1 MQLPSRLRA
10 LGDNVETAAEPVTA
24 PVAGVVRKP
33 FRAWIGAGDIVV
45 STLAALRRPGELR
58 RQLGALPGQASTAYD
73 DLSERGG
80 RVVDRLRYRHPEPTA
95 APAAPAPSA
104 FDRARPAGEPSTP
117 TSTPSP
123 TAPPLARDTAARRTA
138 AASAPVAAQPTTL
151 TDVSAPPGAP
161 SAASPRSRAAG
172 TTRSATART
181 TAARTTAAK
190 STAASAQDGAEQKTT
205 TKKAGP
211 TRRTPPTSG

>member
-151 TDVSAPPGAP
+151 TDVSAPGAP

-190 STAASAQDGAEQKTT
+190 STAASAQDGAEQRTT